1 MDSSLFHCRLCDRT
15 LIEITARTLISG
27 LSPAEQDESMR
38 HLDTP
43 EKRQKFA
50 ENLQNTFA
58 PVLRQHSGP
67 AQAAFALAVTAKL
80 YLLLD
85 YDVKT

>member
-1 MDSSLFHCRLCDRT
+1 MQARHRLCDGT
-15 LIEITARTLISG
+15 LIEITARTILSG
-27 LSPAEQDESMR
+27 LSEAEQTESLQQ
-38 HLDTP
+38 LDTP

-58 PVLRQHSGP
+58 PVLRQHSFT

-80 YLLLD
+80 YLILD
-85 YDVKT
+85 YSTIT